1 MEGGR
6 NTRIWLFQN
15 GAVHGLTFSNFH
27 LMIAQRQAGTNSQ
40 DQDAPRLAVL
50 PDLRHRSA
58 WHGAWWAWS
67 GFSLAGHPS
76 ESSHIPRHPC
86 ARGRIVIDLQRIR
99 TTSRQ
104 PRCPHA
110 PYFHC
115 LSFFFGH
122 FLDISRNVP
131 IQPARIALH
140 LKTLFSVFAFL
151 WVSPSTV
158 HHTTTSCHRRY
169 LY

>member
-1 MEGGR
+1 MVGGR

-115 LSFFFGH
+115 LSFFFWSFSRYKSKRPDTTRAH
-122 FLDISRNVP
+122 RPAPKDTFLGFCIS
-131 IQPARIALH
+131 LG
-140 LKTLFSVFAFL
+140 L
-151 WVSPSTV
+151 TV
-158 HHTTTSCHRRY
+158 HRPPHHD
-169 LY
+169 